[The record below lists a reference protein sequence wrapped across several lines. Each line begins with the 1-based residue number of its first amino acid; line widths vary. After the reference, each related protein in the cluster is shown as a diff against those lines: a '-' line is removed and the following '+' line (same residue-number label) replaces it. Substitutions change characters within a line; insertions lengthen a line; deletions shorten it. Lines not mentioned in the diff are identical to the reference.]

1 MKHKS
6 SRNATLDALKGI
18 AIILVVLGHC
28 IQFGSGSSFLD
39 SKSFFDNT
47 IFKIIYSFHMPLFM
61 LISGYLFHFSIE
73 KHSFGENITIRIK
86 NLIIPIITWQTI
98 WLLIIEFDSLTD
110 FCASYYFYTYLNTLW
125 FLTSVFINSIIV
137 LIYNKYFNDSILLYS
152 ITFIILLF
160 IPNLHSYNLYVYM
173 FPYFVCAYLFNKT
186 GGFKKLNSKWKYF
199 SGGGLIIIYLFLL
212 SHYETTDY
220 AYTSGTY
227 ILKNHMLSISQIS
240 TDIFRWSIGLIG
252 SICIIIIIDYISGK
266 IKQSFLIKG
275 LCRIGTKT
283 MGVYIIS
290 TYLFKC
296 FYLLPISELSYT
308 YIIIESII
316 TICISLLAIWLIEQ
330 NKYLKIVLLG
340 GR

>member
-86 NLIIPIITWQTI
+86 TLIIPIITWQTI

-110 FCASYYFYTYLNTLW
+110 SCASYYFYTYLNTLW

-137 LIYNKYFNDSILLYS
+137 LITLYYYILSL
-152 ITFIILLF
+152 
-160 IPNLHSYNLYVYM
+160 
-173 FPYFVCAYLFNKT
+173 
-186 GGFKKLNSKWKYF
+186 
-199 SGGGLIIIYLFLL
+199 LL
-212 SHYETTDY
+212 SYYSYQIGIVTICM
-220 AYTSGTY
+220 Y
-227 ILKNHMLSISQIS
+227 ICFHILFAH
-240 TDIFRWSIGLIG
+240 
-252 SICIIIIIDYISGK
+252 
-266 IKQSFLIKG
+266 
-275 LCRIGTKT
+275 
-283 MGVYIIS
+283 
-290 TYLFKC
+290 TYLTK
-296 FYLLPISELSYT
+296 LEVSK
-308 YIIIESII
+308 
-316 TICISLLAIWLIEQ
+316 
-330 NKYLKIVLLG
+330 N
-340 GR
+340 